1 MELRTT
7 KLSLKIHG
15 EYFGALGDFEYNIGD
30 KLYEFAIINYEDF
43 DKLKAMYT
51 QLIELVCRAKEAD
64 TEDENMDCL
73 FKMFQIVR
81 ACLEFSPYTHFYT
94 QVLIDLIVKTYNFN
108 AFRTDLL
115 FKSQISVFIE
125 NSKYTPNEIYEQIE
139 ENQYTIELILYEW
152 TKKKEEMTKNIVII
166 YIKILKKLAEKL
178 VL

>member
-15 EYFGALGDFEYNIGD
+15 EYFGALGDFE
-30 KLYEFAIINYEDF
+30 
-43 DKLKAMYT
+43 
-51 QLIELVCRAKEAD
+51 
-64 TEDENMDCL
+64 
-73 FKMFQIVR
+73 
-81 ACLEFSPYTHFYT
+81 FSPYTHFYT
-94 QVLIDLIVKTYNFN
+94 QVLIDLIVKTYNSN
-108 AFRTDLL
+108 EFRTDLL